1 MDTVGAFEAKTKLS
15 ELLDLVERGSEITIT
30 RRGEPVARLV
40 PIARS
45 DEKARIKALIE
56 EIKETRKG
64 LTLGGDITVKE
75 LIEEGRRYKD

>member
-40 PIARS
+40 PISRG

-56 EIKETRKG
+56 EIKETRKESG
-64 LTLGGDITVKE
+64 LKHTTLAEMMEWRK
-75 LIEEGRRYKD
+75 EGRR